1 MQEENLSILRALKQN
16 VEEIVKPLD
25 DAQLEAYGENRGNIL
40 SSLDTIMSELTMVVV
55 LLTGADSNVA
65 AQELELIND
74 MRHVVYGHGIPEL
87 SSSDYFDL
95 CEQFLQIYPNRR
107 MTVDHIPTSVQLL
120 SAYDKKHSTN
130 YAEKARILFIQFADA
145 IVKSDK
151 KEDSYESITLANFK
165 DLLNAA

>member
-1 MQEENLSILRALKQN
+1 
-16 VEEIVKPLD
+16 
-25 DAQLEAYGENRGNIL
+25 
-40 SSLDTIMSELTMVVV
+40 
-55 LLTGADSNVA
+55 
-65 AQELELIND
+65 
-74 MRHVVYGHGIPEL
+74 
-87 SSSDYFDL
+87 
-95 CEQFLQIYPNRR
+95 